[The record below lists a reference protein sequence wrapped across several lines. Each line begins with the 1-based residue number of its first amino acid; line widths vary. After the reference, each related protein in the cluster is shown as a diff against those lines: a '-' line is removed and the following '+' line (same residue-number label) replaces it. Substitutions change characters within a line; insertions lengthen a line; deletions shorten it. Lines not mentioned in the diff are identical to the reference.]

1 MIFGVV
7 VVSPSK
13 MCYIVP
19 VQVCVITELKID
31 FYAEMRKLY
40 AD

>member
-19 VQVCVITELKID
+19 VQVCVITEFRID